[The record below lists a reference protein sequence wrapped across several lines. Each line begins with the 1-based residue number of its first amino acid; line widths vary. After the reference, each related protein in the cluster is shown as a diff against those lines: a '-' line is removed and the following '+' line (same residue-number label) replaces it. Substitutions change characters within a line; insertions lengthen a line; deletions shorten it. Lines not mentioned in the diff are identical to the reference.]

1 MRHVVVAMGLV
12 ACEATTAPP
21 DEVEVADGPRTL
33 DDVLADPPAYGAS
46 VLVGP
51 LRITSPSS
59 TGSGHVYAQDPV
71 SGAGIQLRRGALDGW
86 PPAVGT
92 DVTLRLAWAGTPQV
106 PVAWLPSMDNVVDAA
121 PGGPLVIAEAPESP
135 AAYTLARYPQV
146 RVTSMPDPVG
156 RADTDLGRPLR
167 DAFGAGLPAL
177 TSEGELTALVLED
190 GALALRDPEDWAG
203 TWAAP
208 SPLASD
214 VATIRAGALSAGTW
228 VRLNGT
234 QATPWT
240 PEGRYVVVQDEAGRG
255 LWVDAEG
262 FGVDDGTPGEV
273 GAWTAEVRYE
283 GDVPYLRSWW
293 PVDVTGEASVVTATT
308 PEDGAILDLVFQAL
322 GPTDA
327 FGERVA
333 GDGTVLDD
341 RFGAIDALL
350 PPVSVRGALLVR
362 GDAIRVAVLP

>member
-1 MRHVVVAMGLV
+1 MRLVVIAMGLV

-21 DEVEVADGPRTL
+21 DEVVVADGPRTL
-33 DDVLADPPAYGAS
+33 DDVLADPPAYGAA
-46 VLVGP
+46 VLIGP

-59 TGSGHVYAQDPV
+59 TGSGFVYAQDPV
-71 SGAGIQLRRGALDGW
+71 SGAGIQVRRGALDGW

-92 DVTLRLAWAGTPQV
+92 DVTLRLAWAGTAQV
-106 PVAWLPSMDNVVDAA
+106 PVAWLASMDNVVDVA
-121 PGGPLVIAEAPESP
+121 PGGPLIVAESPESP
-135 AAYTLARYPQV
+135 AAYTLARYPVV

-156 RADTDLGRPLR
+156 RADTDLGRGLR
-167 DAFGAGLPAL
+167 DAFGAGLPAW
-177 TSEGELTALVLED
+177 TSEGALTALVLED
-190 GALALRDPEDWAG
+190 GALALRSAEDWAG
-203 TWAAP
+203 AWAEPAP
-208 SPLASD
+208 VPAD
-214 VATIRAGALSAGTW
+214 VATIRAGALPAGTW
-228 VRLNGT
+228 VRLTAT

-240 PEGRYVVVQDEAGRG
+240 PEGRFVVVQDELGRG

-262 FGVDDGTPGEV
+262 FGIDGGAPGEV
-273 GAWTAEVRYE
+273 GTWTAEVRYD

-293 PVDVTGEASVVTATT
+293 PAEVSSAGAVLTASA

-322 GPTDA
+322 GPPDA

-341 RFGAIDALL
+341 RFGAIDALQ

-362 GDAIRVAVLP
+362 GDGVRVAVLP

>member
-1 MRHVVVAMGLV
+1 MVVAMGLV
-12 ACEATTAPP
+12 ACEAVTAPP

-59 TGSGHVYAQDPV
+59 AGSGHVYAQDPV
-71 SGAGIQLRRGALDGW
+71 SGAGIQVRRGALDGW
-86 PPAVGT
+86 PPRMGA
-92 DVTLRLAWAGTPQV
+92 DVTLRLAWAGTPEV
-106 PVAWLPSMDNVVDAA
+106 PVAWLASMDNIVDEA
-121 PGGPLVIAEAPESP
+121 PGGPLVVADAPEAP
-135 AAYTLARYPQV
+135 AAYTLARYPVV

-167 DAFGAGLPAL
+167 DAFGVGLPSW
-177 TSEGELTALVLED
+177 TSEGALTALVLED
-190 GALALRDPEDWAG
+190 GSLALRSGEDWAG
-203 TWAAP
+203 AWADPAP
-208 SPLASD
+208 IASD

-228 VRLNGT
+228 VSLAVT

-240 PEGRYVVVQDEAGRG
+240 PDHRYVVVQDEVGHG

-262 FGVDDGTPGEV
+262 FGGEVGAPGEV
-273 GAWTAEVRYE
+273 GTWTAEVRYDGE
-283 GDVPYLRSWW
+283 VPYLRSWW
-293 PVDVTGEASVVTATT
+293 PAEVSGSMPVVTATV

-322 GPTDA
+322 GSPDP

-341 RFGAIDALL
+341 RFGAIDALS

-362 GDAIRVAVLP
+362 GDAVRVAVLP

>member
-1 MRHVVVAMGLV
+1 MRLVVVAMGLV

-33 DDVLADPPAYGAS
+33 DDVIADPPAYGAS
-46 VLVGP
+46 VLIGP
-51 LRITSPSS
+51 LRITSPST
-59 TGSGHVYAQDPV
+59 TGSGFVYAQDPV
-71 SGAGIQLRRGALDGW
+71 SGAGIQVRRGALDGW
-86 PPAVGT
+86 PPAVGS
-92 DVTLRLAWAGTPQV
+92 DVTLRLAWAGTPEV
-106 PVAWLPSMDNVVDAA
+106 PVAWLASNDNVVDVA
-121 PGGPLVIAEAPESP
+121 PGGPLIVVESPESP
-135 AAYTLARYPQV
+135 AAYTLARYPVV

-167 DAFGAGLPAL
+167 DAFGTGLPAW
-177 TSEGELTALVLED
+177 TSEGALTALVLED
-190 GALALRDPEDWAG
+190 GALALRGPEDWAG
-203 TWAAP
+203 GWADPAP
-208 SPLASD
+208 LETD

-228 VRLNGT
+228 VRLAAT

-240 PEGRYVVVQDEAGRG
+240 PEGRYVVVQDELGRG

-262 FGVDDGTPGEV
+262 FGIDHGVPGEV
-273 GAWTAEVRYE
+273 GTWTAEVRFD

-293 PVDVTGEASVVTATT
+293 LAEVTGSAPVVASTV
-308 PEDGAILDLVFQAL
+308 PEDGAILDLLFQTL

-341 RFGAIDALL
+341 RFGVIDALS

-362 GDAIRVAVLP
+362 GDGVRVAVLP